1 MRKRETK
8 FHVGDAMKVKK
19 VIKFAPLMPAG
30 AKVFIFVLMVM

>member
-19 VIKFAPLMPAG
+19 VIKFAPLVTVG
-30 AKVFIFVLMVM
+30 AKVFMFASMVM